1 MIFIISG
8 NQNNFTGHIPWI
20 PFLCYF
26 LVFKFNLIFMQRNGS
41 LDEKE
46 NIIVMQN
53 LHHTE
58 LWLISDTK

>member
-1 MIFIISG
+1 
-8 NQNNFTGHIPWI
+8 
-20 PFLCYF
+20 
-26 LVFKFNLIFMQRNGS
+26 MQRNGS